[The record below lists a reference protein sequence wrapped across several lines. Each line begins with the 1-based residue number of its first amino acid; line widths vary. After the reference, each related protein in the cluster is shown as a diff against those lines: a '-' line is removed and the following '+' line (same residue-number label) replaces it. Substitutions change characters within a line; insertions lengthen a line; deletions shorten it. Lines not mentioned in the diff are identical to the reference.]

1 MHVTGHKVLITG
13 GSSGIGFALARELL
27 ARENDVFI
35 TARGADRLQAA
46 ARQLP
51 GAAAECSDVSD
62 ERSLRTLV
70 DTAVGAMGGLTMLVN
85 NAGVQFNDRYGE
97 TETETVL
104 RHVEEEIGTNLL
116 GLVKLTA
123 LAVPHLRQQP
133 DSAVVNVS
141 SLLAIAPKQ
150 SAPVYCAT
158 KAAVTSFSQS
168 LRYQLEE
175 ISPPIRVFDVLA
187 AHRDVAFDLIKAPFG
202 AGAYFDQGKAFPDE
216 TKTVC
221 DSADAISPRPAAIS
235 PASMW
240 LARVRSVFA
249 DENRA
254 RKSFI
259 PSACAAFRVSASSSS
274 AASRSPVAA
283 RAEPRT

>member
-175 ISPPIRVFDVLA
+175 ISPPIRVFDVLPPMVDTEMTR
-187 AHRDVAFDLIKAPFG
+187 HRTGRKLAPERVADDIVRGLERDRFTILIG
-202 AGAYFDQGKAFPDE
+202 
-216 TKTVC
+216 
-221 DSADAISPRPAAIS
+221 DAKKLAWANRVSPRWAQG
-235 PASMW
+235 
-240 LARVRSVFA
+240 LVR
-249 DENRA
+249 R
-254 RKSFI
+254 R
-259 PSACAAFRVSASSSS
+259 
-274 AASRSPVAA
+274 
-283 RAEPRT
+283 